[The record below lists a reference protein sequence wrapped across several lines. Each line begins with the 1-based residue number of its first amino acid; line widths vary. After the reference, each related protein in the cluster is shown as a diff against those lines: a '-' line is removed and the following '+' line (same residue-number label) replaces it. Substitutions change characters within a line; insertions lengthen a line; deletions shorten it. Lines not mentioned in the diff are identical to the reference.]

1 MDLRSTPRGLL
12 EREARRR
19 RIILSQ
25 SQKDTLCAW
34 FEKNPYP
41 DIATRGQLAK
51 EIGISESQIL
61 TWFQKHR
68 KNQKRLEWEGSLEEC
83 QSQGQEKPHF
93 KAKAKELGRPR
104 THFTKFQTDI
114 LVEAFEKNRF
124 PGIATREELA
134 KRTGLPESR
143 IHIWFQNRRSRHPGK
158 NKDRP
163 VNSLAEGPHS
173 AAQQLPQSSQCPA
186 STSSA
191 LPSPCEAVT
200 SNSVSARALSPPNT
214 SPGPLDLSRGCERQ
228 QPKVTMTESS
238 QAVQR
243 TDNPTLAGHLPTGV
257 TPGEVGFHKQAP
269 CLLLPPGDP
278 SENTS
283 SLPLLPFK
291 DSPRALPPSEQ
302 FQVQDHRDMPL
313 FLKCWDEWFQS
324 MLAEWVP
331 DRGYWSPE
339 QTEITLRKQQLP
351 PPAHLSPRPD
361 GTQ

>member
-1 MDLRSTPRGLL
+1 
-12 EREARRR
+12 EARRR

-93 KAKAKELGRPR
+93 KAKELGRPR

-143 IHIWFQNRRSRHPGK
+143 IHAR
-158 NKDRP
+158 
-163 VNSLAEGPHS
+163 
-173 AAQQLPQSSQCPA
+173 CP
-186 STSSA
+186 SIC
-191 LPSPCEAVT
+191 PSWTC
-200 SNSVSARALSPPNT
+200 S
-214 SPGPLDLSRGCERQ
+214 
-228 QPKVTMTESS
+228 
-238 QAVQR
+238 
-243 TDNPTLAGHLPTGV
+243 
-257 TPGEVGFHKQAP
+257 
-269 CLLLPPGDP
+269 
-278 SENTS
+278 
-283 SLPLLPFK
+283 
-291 DSPRALPPSEQ
+291 
-302 FQVQDHRDMPL
+302 
-313 FLKCWDEWFQS
+313 
-324 MLAEWVP
+324 
-331 DRGYWSPE
+331 
-339 QTEITLRKQQLP
+339 P
-351 PPAHLSPRPD
+351 PPAELLLDNGGCLECPLCSGEKKLPWVTIWRNTLGWQKCTH
-361 GTQ
+361 